1 MPSTRKQKA
10 KEKRSRQSDVMSD
23 IENLYVMLGRYQRD
37 NIEMQEG
44 NSDNE
49 MDERLNR
56 RKRRLNQNDSEFRS
70 YLNTNLDE
78 NSGLTVETSR
88 AISSEVSSQMSRK
101 LAEMTCDLN
110 TRILDAINTAIENRV
125 LPSIRNA
132 VGSQNSSKKT
142 NLDLRSDGPHPSN
155 FSQVHPQRDCRS
167 NGQHPEDV
175 SQVAHDA
182 QTDFPRLVATS
193 SNRINH
199 HRKNSVDSHQSDDEY
214 GYDKSPFVLQF

>member
-23 IENLYVMLGRYQRD
+23 IENLDVMLGRYQRD

-44 NSDNE
+44 NIDNE

-56 RKRRLNQNDSEFRS
+56 RKRQLNQNDSEFRS

-132 VGSQNSSKKT
+132 VGSQNSAKKKQIWT
-142 NLDLRSDGPHPSN
+142 FGQMDRIRVILVKYIPRGTVGQMDSIRKMLAKWPMMLR
-155 FSQVHPQRDCRS
+155 Q
-167 NGQHPEDV
+167 
-175 SQVAHDA
+175 
-182 QTDFPRLVATS
+182 
-193 SNRINH
+193 I
-199 HRKNSVDSHQSDDEY
+199 
-214 GYDKSPFVLQF
+214 SPD